1 MTNMNVNK
9 NTQPLSNQGNASE
22 NHHEYPFLLSRMAG
36 IRETDNNKCWWCCG
50 GSRTLVLYWWECK
63 VFYFLQKTVWD
74 FFRVFS
80 IILPCNSTPGYIP
93 QRIENSY
100 SNICTHMFIL
110 TLFIRTRW
118 YKQPKWMDE
127 WVNKLW
133 YIHTIE
139 YYLSVRKDDILIH
152 GIM

>member
-1 MTNMNVNK
+1 MQVKTTMSI
-9 NTQPLSNQGNASE
+9 LSCSLGWLES
-22 NHHEYPFLLSRMAG
+22 
-36 IRETDNNKCWWCCG
+36 RETNNNKCWWYCG

-63 VFYFLQKTVWD
+63 VFYFLQKTVWG
-74 FFRVFS
+74 FFRVFN
-80 IILPCNSTPGYIP
+80 IILPCNSTPRYIP

-110 TLFIRTRW
+110 TLFIITRW

-152 GIM
+152 GVM